1 MKKQFTTYEI
11 ALKLKKLGFN
21 EPCFKYFCDG
31 EVRNFYKIK
40 SQGCEIVDFE
50 ETTNSEIDLEYEDC
64 SFPEDDAELGIKYS
78 EPCAAPLWGQAI
90 DWLETNGYYP
100 NYSSRIFLW
109 NITPPIFEGW
119 CVYIGTN
126 NPEVNLECNN
136 YFLTH
141 FYSTKYEAREKAIL
155 KAIELIN
162 LNRIK

>member
-21 EPCFKYFCDG
+21 EPCFKYFYDG
-31 EVRNFYKIK
+31 EICNLYKIK

-90 DWLETNGYYP
+90 DWLEDEYLILIQTEY
-100 NYSSRIFLW
+100 
-109 NITPPIFEGW
+109 NITHNFW
-119 CVYIGTN
+119 H
-126 NPEVNLECNN
+126 
-136 YFLTH
+136 H
-141 FYSTKYEAREKAIL
+141 FMCPYEKDFGHIDEHGFKNRYEAREKAIL